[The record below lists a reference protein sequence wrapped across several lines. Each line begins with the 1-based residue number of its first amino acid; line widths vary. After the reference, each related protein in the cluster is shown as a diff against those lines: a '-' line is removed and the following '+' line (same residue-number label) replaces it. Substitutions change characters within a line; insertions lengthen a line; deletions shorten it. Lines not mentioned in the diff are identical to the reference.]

1 MVNKENMSIVS
12 VIMPVFNGAKCCK
25 RAIESVLHQTYQQ
38 IELIVVNDGSTDGT
52 EDIVQEIAAV
62 DDRLK
67 LISQANAGVSSA
79 RNRGIK
85 ESSGEYIAFID
96 ADDYMNNTFVEKM
109 LHAMLQEQTDVA
121 SCGYTYVYSDGRRT
135 EKTVP
140 VGDRTIDTIEQYV
153 STNVINLLWNKLY
166 KKALISHLFNTD
178 RSMGEDLEFNTWYFT
193 KVGSISTIFEPLYEY
208 TYDSEGSLTKKADL
222 VWNSI
227 VDDWNC
233 LFKLCFIGIKKETIN
248 AKMFDRLLDILKKQN
263 RPGGVKNLLEKIES
277 NSELKE
283 LIEKSSFNKIKY
295 KMAQKLIKKESAGML
310 FLFFSL
316 KQWLKKILHM

>member
-166 KKALISHLFNTD
+166 KKALISHLFNID

-193 KVGSISTIFEPLYEY
+193 KVASISTVPESLYEY
-208 TYDSEGSLTKKADL
+208 THDSAGSLTKKADL
-222 VWNSI
+222 VWNSV

-233 LFKLCFIGIKKETIN
+233 LFKLCSIGIKEETIN
-248 AKMFDRLLDILKKQN
+248 AKMFDRILDILKKQN
-263 RPGGVKNLLEKIES
+263 SLDGVKNLLKKI
-277 NSELKE
+277 NSSCELKE
-283 LIEKSSFNKIKY
+283 LIENSSFDKVKY
-295 KMAQKLIKKESAGML
+295 KIAQCLIKKRAAGTL
-310 FLFFSL
+310 LLFFTM
-316 KQWLKKILHM
+316 KQCMKRVLHM